1 LVTGSFVIW
10 IGACLGE
17 KIEQILA
24 QDEGRGSLRVAIS
37 GLNSILG
44 ILDSLSRLADCDR
57 AGQFNLAVQSNVN
70 IDMTRI
76 AELLTQHF
84 DQEWELKA
92 RIKSF
97 HKILCFHFK
106 RF

>member
-1 LVTGSFVIW
+1 MNNSLLLGSGHV
-10 IGACLGE
+10 LRE
-17 KIEQILA
+17 EVEQILA
-24 QDEGRGSLRVAIS
+24 QYEEWGSLRAAIS
-37 GLNSILG
+37 GLNSILQ

-57 AGQFNLAVQSNVN
+57 AGQINLAVQSNVN

-76 AELLTQHF
+76 AELLTQRF
-84 DQEWELKA
+84 DQEQELKA